1 LRARTVALVVLL
13 RQGKSPVA
21 SLSNCL
27 VVTHQELSTG
37 ETFIMKRSTS
47 PCAAAMLTIFLGPSL
62 TAGFQAM
69 TINVAKATTI
79 SFVTPTGATVQ
90 NNEPVSAQATF
101 ITGTNT
107 VSVTLS
113 NLQTNM
119 LSADQ
124 ALSDVTFALSN
135 GKTKATLVS
144 SQGLARTVQS
154 NRSYVDGGLIS
165 TGWVL
170 TSYQGS
176 LVLDDGWFANA
187 GPAHTII
194 GPATGTTYSHADSSI
209 AGDKAN
215 NPFLAGAVTFVLNVP
230 GVTAST
236 KITDATFYFGACEQ
250 CINGKG
256 KNVPEPATMTLAALA
271 LGGLA
276 VRRYWRCT

>member
-1 LRARTVALVVLL
+1 
-13 RQGKSPVA
+13 
-21 SLSNCL
+21 
-27 VVTHQELSTG
+27 
-37 ETFIMKRSTS
+37 M
-47 PCAAAMLTIFLGPSL
+47 AAMLTVCWGASL
-62 TAGFQAM
+62 TAGFHAI
-69 TINVAKATTI
+69 TINAAKATTI
-79 SFVTPTGATVQ
+79 SFVTPTGSTVQ

-124 ALSDVTFALSN
+124 SLSDVTFALSN

-154 NRSYVDGGLIS
+154 NRSYTDGGLIS

-170 TSYQGS
+170 TTYQGS
-176 LVLDDGWFANA
+176 LVLDDGSFAYA

-194 GPATGTTYSHADSSI
+194 GPPTGSTYAHADSSI

-215 NPFLAGAVTFVLNVP
+215 NPFLAGAVTFMLNVP

-236 KITDATFYFGACEQ
+236 KITDATFYFGACET
-250 CINGKG
+250 CINGKS
-256 KNVPEPATMTLAALA
+256 KNVPEPATATLAAVA

-276 VRRYWRCT
+276 ICRGRRLSSRVTCWHFRLPNALGSSAMARLH